1 MWNLGH
7 QITHAIDV
15 VNIWDNP
22 LVRVIAT
29 VKYRPNVIFIQS
41 KNQSKVFAVSL
52 EPMTA
57 PNVVVRLRMAIG
69 NEKIVESVL
78 VQNER
83 KVGEFFS
90 YPCHLQKLTKDVD
103 L

>member
-22 LVRVIAT
+22 LVRFVTT
-29 VKYRPNVIFIQS
+29 VKYRPNIISIQP
-41 KNQSKVFAVSL
+41 KNQFKVFAVSL

-57 PNVVVRLRMAIG
+57 PNVVV
-69 NEKIVESVL
+69 
-78 VQNER
+78 
-83 KVGEFFS
+83 
-90 YPCHLQKLTKDVD
+90 
-103 L
+103 